1 MKYEGKQYTIPINII
16 LPIGFPYTAPKVYLA
31 YKLDSACAKANPL
44 IVNESE
50 VMNNFL
56 HKWQGNSPQYNLGAL
71 CYNLTKSF
79 EIHPPLGEAPKE
91 EKKTIIDKVGSVTS
105 SVYSSI
111 KENVNKA
118 TGGAVFKN
126 NTVHENGD
134 HSTTSAMST
143 GTTAATSVKTPEMK
157 QREERIE
164 KVTEKLSIKFVTL
177 NDYFEEGKNEIDQND
192 NYLTRAKAEL
202 DENSMKLNTQ
212 ILVLQGEKEEMKERI
227 NEMAQFVAKNKDKEV
242 TKVYNFF
249 LIFFRTTS
257 MILSVKK
264 KPTNKLC

>member
-31 YKLDSACAKANPL
+31 YKLDPACAKANPL

-50 VMNNFL
+50 VMNNYL
-56 HKWQGNSPQYNLGAL
+56 HKWQGNSPQYNLGGL

-91 EKKTIIDKVGSVTS
+91 EKPTIMSKVGEVTS
-105 SVYSSI
+105 NVYSTI

-118 TGGAVFKN
+118 TGREVFKQSQAP
-126 NTVHENGD
+126 ENGD
-134 HSTTSAMST
+134 HSTSSAMST
-143 GTTAATSVKTPEMK
+143 GMASANVKTPEMK
-157 QREERIE
+157 KREERIE

-177 NDYFEEGKNEIDQND
+177 NDYFEEGKNEIDKND
-192 NYLTRAKAEL
+192 NYFTRAKAQL

-227 NEMAQFVAKNKDKEV
+227 KEMSQFVAKNKDKEV
-242 TKVYNFF
+242 TKV
-249 LIFFRTTS
+249 
-257 MILSVKK
+257 
-264 KPTNKLC
+264 